1 MPTFAIESGKMN
13 DVCSDL
19 DAKEKA
25 RYARAI
31 RKRDPRIAHWHP
43 PLQLDAI
50 RLILQRTAAANNAY
64 FWDWSK
70 VMGGTCGI
78 HAWVHSTPPLAVAD
92 HVHLTEEGSKRSARI
107 LFREL
112 MTAFEGYFYTSSTTA
127 K

>member
-1 MPTFAIESGKMN
+1 
-13 DVCSDL
+13 
-19 DAKEKA
+19 
-25 RYARAI
+25 
-31 RKRDPRIAHWHP
+31 
-43 PLQLDAI
+43 LQLDAI
-50 RLILQRTAAANNAY
+50 RLILQRAAAANNAY

-92 HVHLTEEGSKRSARI
+92 HVHLTEEGSKRSARL